1 MTSPSVMYEV
11 VIFVS
16 TICVFLVGGSM
27 PQTVSAESKV
37 DDTSC
42 PAFLL
47 PSNGGYCVLVQVLL
61 V

>member
-1 MTSPSVMYEV
+1 MMYKV
-11 VIFVS
+11 VSFVS
-16 TICVFLVGGSM
+16 TNCVFLVPGSM

-47 PSNGGYCVLVQVLL
+47 PSSGGYCVLVQVLL